1 MRSSRNVRVQRPPA
15 PCVEEEPV
23 SLARELHG
31 LTKVGEKPGL
41 EGTCKRGTVDQ
52 YPIIMAPESPA
63 PASVVSPSLS
73 NPPGLG
79 SVSSDDNSSGP
90 RTPPPM
96 PEPVIRIVEPMERDI
111 PAPASVASR
120 SKSRAPQRYQ
130 VPSQE
135 QSPVRQPRP
144 RSQSRSRDFP
154 RNEGSH
160 HPRPSPD
167 KSAVEEVSRGR
178 DYDQHSLHSQKSPST
193 RSKSLKYDTSTVE
206 IIPSQPRPDL
216 VTGYQSDSTMGR
228 HSSRLE
234 RPKPSTISPSGPEM
248 RQVAPL
254 SSQPRTAKSSTPTLA
269 ERLEEKLRLRQELRD
284 LSSDSEP
291 EPSKRR
297 RSRSISRKSIHAS
310 PAQEVSPPHEI
321 IHAAPIQR
329 APSPPHEIIHAAP
342 IQRAPEPQRY
352 PPVSRGRAST
362 VSSTTAPLRPALR
375 SSSRAHGQSKSMSSD
390 EAQAG
395 SSKPHRTNSV
405 KFLDDLPQR
414 HSQTQLVTVPK
425 AASPQRTPSNLGL
438 CVTPCPRSTPVS
450 GFQDWYTLKG
460 LTHLNICPSCMT
472 QIGHSRFRDYFIPS
486 LPNNGEKIQ
495 CAFGNAWTRLAWT
508 QMIKKEH
515 QSLEMLYQMTRPPP
529 GTPECPGRH
538 KVKNVWHRIIEP
550 ETNTY
555 LPRLHVCTS
564 CARNVRILMPSH
576 RDTFQPDS
584 RPEEGFCAFVTTSPR
599 FVQYIDLLD
608 NAANH
613 AKPSRRPDLR
623 EFLGYARRKI
633 VLRDCQRDK
642 PMRSGWHYMAD
653 LPELLACGDC
663 YDEVVWPLSREKY
676 AIAED
681 FYPKMRYLP
690 GDGPDRCRMASCSL
704 YSPRMRAKFRE
715 AVINDDFSGLKD
727 VSLRRFEAE
736 RRFQDRKEELLDAE
750 ERGYRCDVEI
760 RKAIEEWRRWE

>member
-1 MRSSRNVRVQRPPA
+1 MRSSRSVRVQRPPA

-31 LTKVGEKPGL
+31 LTKIGEKPGF
-41 EGTCKRGTVDQ
+41 EGICKRGTVDQ
-52 YPIIMAPESPA
+52 NPIIMPQSPV
-63 PASVVSPSLS
+63 PTSLVSTSP

-90 RTPPPM
+90 RTPPPPM
-96 PEPVIRIVEPMERDI
+96 PEPVVRIVEPVERDI
-111 PAPASVASR
+111 PAPPSVASR
-120 SKSRAPQRYQ
+120 SQSRAPQRYQ
-130 VPSQE
+130 VPSQD

-144 RSQSRSRDFP
+144 RSQTRSREFS
-154 RNEGSH
+154 RTEGSQ

-167 KSAVEEVSRGR
+167 RSAVEQVSRGR
-178 DYDQHSLHSQKSPST
+178 DLDQHGFSSQKSPLA
-193 RSKSLKYDTSTVE
+193 RSKSLKTGPSTVQ
-206 IIPSQPRPDL
+206 IVPSHPRSDS
-216 VTGYQSDSTMGR
+216 VTGYQSDSTMGT
-228 HSSRLE
+228 HSTRLE
-234 RPKPSTISPSGPEM
+234 RARAPTTSSSGLEKRQELSPS
-248 RQVAPL
+248 
-254 SSQPRTAKSSTPTLA
+254 SQSRTGKSSARTLA
-269 ERLEEKLRLRQELRD
+269 ERLEEKLRLREELRN
-284 LSSDSEP
+284 LSSDSES
-291 EPSKRR
+291 EPSTRR
-297 RSRSISRKSIHAS
+297 RSRSISRKSIHA
-310 PAQEVSPPHEI
+310 PPPREPSPPHEI
-321 IHAAPIQR
+321 VHAAPIQR
-329 APSPPHEIIHAAP
+329 APSPPVEIVHAAP

-352 PPVSRGRAST
+352 PPVSRGRSST
-362 VSSTTAPLRPALR
+362 VSSTAPPPRSALR
-375 SSSRAHGQSKSMSSD
+375 SSSRAHGSKSMSSD
-390 EAQAG
+390 EAQAS
-395 SSKPHRTNSV
+395 SSKPRRANSV

-414 HSQTQLVTVPK
+414 RSQTQTQLVTVPK
-425 AASPQRTPSNLGL
+425 TTSPQRAPSTLGL
-438 CVTPCPRSTPVS
+438 CVTPCPRSTPMS

-460 LTHLNICPSCMT
+460 LTHLNICPSCMN

-550 ETNTY
+550 ETKSY

-584 RPEEGFCAFVTTSPR
+584 RPEEGICAFVTTSPR
-599 FVQYIDLLD
+599 FVQFIDLLD

-623 EFLGYARRKI
+623 EFLSYARRKI

-663 YDEVVWPLSREKY
+663 YDEVVWPLTREKY
-676 AIAED
+676 ALAED

-690 GDGPDRCRMASCSL
+690 GDGPSRCRLASCSL

-715 AVINDDFSGLKD
+715 AVLNDDFSGLKA